1 MSHIQQICASRND
14 LKIFDLLI
22 KVCYLDN
29 FKSLQYMFTMVT
41 EVIIRDVISSKKFW
55 NTKVFIFTFRLTFIC
70 CCCLVSKLYLTFCN
84 PRDYRL
90 PCPSL
95 SLRACSHS
103 CALSWWCYWT
113 ISSSVSPPPPALNF
127 SQHQGL
133 FQCIVYKP
141 SIYYLNIMWI

>member
-1 MSHIQQICASRND
+1 MSHIQQIHASRNV
-14 LKIFDLLI
+14 LKIFELLI

-29 FKSLQYMFTMVT
+29 FKSLQYIFTMVT

-55 NTKVFIFTFRLTFIC
+55 NTKVFIFTFRLIFIC

-84 PRDYRL
+84 PMDYRL

-103 CALSWWCYWT
+103 RAWVGDAIEPSHPLSPLLLLLL
-113 ISSSVSPPPPALNF
+113 IFP
-127 SQHQGL
+127 
-133 FQCIVYKP
+133 
-141 SIYYLNIMWI
+141 NIKVFFNV